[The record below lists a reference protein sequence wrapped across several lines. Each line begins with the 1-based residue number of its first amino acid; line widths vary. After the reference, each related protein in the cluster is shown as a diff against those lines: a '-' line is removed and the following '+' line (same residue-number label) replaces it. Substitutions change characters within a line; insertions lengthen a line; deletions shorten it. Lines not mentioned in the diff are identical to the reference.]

1 MEYLA
6 VSAPRGPGLLASDRV
21 LVTVTRTLISDLPEQ
36 IDQQVTIR
44 GWVQAIRD
52 QKSVQFVIVRDE
64 TGMAQV
70 VLPKSEPPSEL
81 NERVSALTAESAVT
95 IAGTVAADE
104 RVKLGGLELKLEE
117 LQVDS
122 PAEPEVPIAPDSA
135 LDKRIDWRYLDLRRP
150 DRRLIFEVQTTT
162 EQAMRDYWR
171 KQGFIELHSPKLM
184 GSASE
189 SGAELFKVEYFERM
203 AYLAQSPQFYKQMAM
218 AAGFGKVF
226 EVGPVFRANPSFTSR
241 HDTEFTSVDVELSW
255 IDSHE
260 DVMAFE
266 ESWLAYVLGVVKEAH
281 GEQIEATF
289 GVEVVAP
296 ALPFPRVTLEEAKEW
311 LRETGHDSV
320 PGPGHDLDPPSERAL
335 SAIVKERS
343 GHEFTFVTDY
353 PTTVRP
359 FYHMRHPDDQGLTRS
374 FDLLWRGIEL
384 TTGAQREHRYEQL
397 LEQARDKNVET
408 ESIQYYLDF
417 FRFGAPPHGGFG
429 FGLTRLLMQL
439 LGQENV
445 REVTFLYRGPNR
457 LEP

>member
-1 MEYLA
+1 M
-6 VSAPRGPGLLASDRV
+6 
-21 LVTVTRTLISDLPEQ
+21 TRTLISDLPGQ
-36 IDQQVTIR
+36 IDRRVTIR

-64 TGMAQV
+64 TGLAQV
-70 VLPKSEPPSEL
+70 VLPKGELPSEL
-81 NERVSALTAESAVT
+81 NERVSALTAESTVT
-95 IAGTVAADE
+95 IMGTVAADE

-117 LQVDS
+117 LAVDS
-122 PAEPEVPIAPDSA
+122 LAEPEVPIAPDSA

-150 DRRLIFEVQTTT
+150 DRRLIFEVQTTA
-162 EQAMRDYWR
+162 EHAMRDYWR
-171 KQGFIELHSPKLM
+171 KEGFIELHSPKLM

-189 SGAELFKVEYFERM
+189 SGAELFKVDYFDRI

-241 HDTEFTSVDVELSW
+241 HDTEFTSVDVEIAW
-255 IDSHE
+255 VDSHE

-266 ESWLAYVLGVVKEAH
+266 ERWLAHVLAAVKETH
-281 GEQIEATF
+281 GAQIEATF
-289 GVEVVAP
+289 ETELIVPTV
-296 ALPFPRVTLEEAKEW
+296 PFPRVTLEHAKEL
-311 LRETGHDSV
+311 LREHGHDA
-320 PGPGHDLDPPSERAL
+320 PGAGHDLDPPSERAL
-335 SAIVKERS
+335 SAIVKELH

-359 FYHMRHPDDQGLTRS
+359 FYHMRHPEDQTLTKS

-397 LEQARDKNVET
+397 LVQAEDKGVDVGP
-408 ESIQYYLDF
+408 IQYYLDF
-417 FRFGAPPHGGFG
+417 FRYGAPPHGGFG
-429 FGLTRLLMQL
+429 FGLTRLLMQM

-445 REVTFLYRGPNR
+445 REVTFLYRGPHR
-457 LEP
+457 LTP

>member
-1 MEYLA
+1 
-6 VSAPRGPGLLASDRV
+6 
-21 LVTVTRTLISDLPEQ
+21 VTRTLISDLPGQ
-36 IDQQVTIR
+36 IDRRVTIR

-64 TGMAQV
+64 TGLAQV
-70 VLPKSEPPSEL
+70 VLPKGELPSEL
-81 NERVSALTAESAVT
+81 NERVSALTAESTVT
-95 IAGTVAADE
+95 IMGTVAADE
-104 RVKLGGLELKLEE
+104 RVKLGGLELRLEG
-117 LQVDS
+117 LAVDS
-122 PAEPEVPIAPDSA
+122 LAEPEVPIAPDSA

-150 DRRLIFEVQTTT
+150 DRRLIFEVQTTA
-162 EQAMRDYWR
+162 EHAMRDYWR
-171 KQGFIELHSPKLM
+171 KEGFIELHSPKLM

-189 SGAELFKVEYFERM
+189 SGAELFKVDYFDRV

-241 HDTEFTSVDVELSW
+241 HDTEFTSVDVEIAW

-266 ESWLAYVLGVVKEAH
+266 ERWLAHVLAAVKETH
-281 GEQIEATF
+281 GAQIEATF
-289 GVEVVAP
+289 ETELIVPTV
-296 ALPFPRVTLEEAKEW
+296 PFPRVTLEHAKEL
-311 LRETGHDSV
+311 LREHGHEA
-320 PGPGHDLDPPSERAL
+320 PGAGHDLDPPSERAL
-335 SAIVKERS
+335 SAIVKELH

-359 FYHMRHPDDQGLTRS
+359 FYHMRHPEDQTLTKS

-397 LEQARDKNVET
+397 LVQAEDKGVDVGP
-408 ESIQYYLDF
+408 IQYYLDF
-417 FRFGAPPHGGFG
+417 FRYGAPPHGGFG
-429 FGLTRLLMQL
+429 FGLTRLLMQM

-445 REVTFLYRGPNR
+445 REVTFLYRGPHR
-457 LEP
+457 LTP

>member
-1 MEYLA
+1 M
-6 VSAPRGPGLLASDRV
+6 
-21 LVTVTRTLISDLPEQ
+21 TRTLISDLPEQ
-36 IDQQVTIR
+36 IDQRVTIR

-70 VLPKSEPPSEL
+70 VLPKQEPPSEL
-81 NERVSALTAESAVT
+81 NEAISALTAESAVT
-95 IAGTVAADE
+95 IVGTVAADE

-117 LQVDS
+117 LAVDS
-122 PAEPEVPIAPDSA
+122 LAEPEVPIAPDSA

-150 DRRLIFEVQTTT
+150 DRRLIFEVQTTA
-162 EQAMRDYWR
+162 EHAMRDYWR
-171 KQGFIELHSPKLM
+171 KQGFIELHTPKFM

-189 SGAELFKVEYFERM
+189 SGAELFKVEYFERV

-241 HDTEFTSVDVELSW
+241 HDTEFTSVDVEIAW
-255 IDSHE
+255 IDSHD

-266 ESWLAYVLGVVKEAH
+266 ERWLAHVLAAVKETH

-289 GVEVVAP
+289 ATELTVPSV
-296 ALPFPRVTLEEAKEW
+296 PFPKVTLEHAKEL
-311 LRETGHDSV
+311 LREHGHDA
-320 PGPGHDLDPPSERAL
+320 PGAGHDLDPPSERAL
-335 SAIVKERS
+335 SAIVKELH
-343 GHEFTFVTDY
+343 GHEFAFVTDY

-359 FYHMRHPDDQGLTRS
+359 FYHMRHADQPTLTKS

-384 TTGAQREHRYEQL
+384 TTGALREHRYEQL
-397 LEQARDKNVET
+397 LAQAEDKGVDVGP
-408 ESIQYYLDF
+408 IQYYLDF
-417 FRFGAPPHGGFG
+417 FRYGAPPHGGFG
-429 FGLTRLLMQL
+429 FGLTRLLMQM

-445 REVTFLYRGPNR
+445 REVTFLYRGPHR

>member
-1 MEYLA
+1 MA
-6 VSAPRGPGLLASDRV
+6 
-21 LVTVTRTLISDLPEQ
+21 RTLITELSLHVGER
-36 IDQQVTIR
+36 VTIR
-44 GWVQAIRD
+44 GWAQAVRD
-52 QKSVQFVIVRDE
+52 QKKVQFVVVRDE
-64 TGMAQV
+64 SGLAQA
-70 VLPKSEPPSEL
+70 VLGKDDPPTEL
-81 NERVSALTAESAVT
+81 NERISALTVESAIT
-95 IAGTVAADE
+95 LTGTVVADE
-104 RVKLGGLELKLEE
+104 RVKLGGVE
-117 LQVDS
+117 LQLESIEVDS
-122 PAEPEVPIAPDSA
+122 PAEPEVPIAADSA
-135 LDKRIDWRYLDLRRP
+135 LDKRIDWRYVDLRRP
-150 DRRLIFEVQTTT
+150 DRRLIFEVQTTV
-162 EQAMRDYWR
+162 EHAMRDYWR
-171 KQGFIELHSPKLM
+171 KNGFVEIHTPKLM

-189 SGAELFKVEYFERM
+189 SGAELFKVEYFERQ

-226 EVGPVFRANPSFTSR
+226 EIGPVFRANPSFTSR

-408 ESIQYYLDF
+408 GPIQYYLNF
-417 FRFGAPPHGGFG
+417 FRYGAPPHGGFG

-439 LGQENV
+439 LNQENV

>member
-1 MEYLA
+1 MK
-6 VSAPRGPGLLASDRV
+6 
-21 LVTVTRTLISDLPEQ
+21 RTLISELPGHVGER
-36 IDQQVTIR
+36 VRIR
-44 GWVQAIRD
+44 GWAQVVRD
-52 QKSVQFVIVRDE
+52 QKKVQFVVVRDE
-64 TGMAQV
+64 SGLAQA
-70 VLPKSEPPSEL
+70 VLAKDEQPTEL
-81 NERVSALTAESAVT
+81 NEQISGLTVESAIT
-95 IAGTVAADE
+95 LTGTVVADE
-104 RVKLGGLELKLEE
+104 RVKLSGVE
-117 LQVDS
+117 LQVDELEVDS

-135 LDKRIDWRYLDLRRP
+135 LDKRIDWRYIDLRRP
-150 DRRLIFEVQTTT
+150 DRRLIFEVQSTVEHT
-162 EQAMRDYWR
+162 MRDYWS
-171 KQGFIELHSPKLM
+171 KNDFIEIHTPKLM

-189 SGAELFKVEYFERM
+189 SGAELFKVEYFERQ

-226 EVGPVFRANPSFTSR
+226 EIGPVFRANPSFTSR
-241 HDTEFTSVDVELSW
+241 HDTEFTSVDVELAW

-266 ESWLAYVLGVVKEAH
+266 EAWLAHVLRVVGDVFG
-281 GEQIEATF
+281 GEIEKTF
-289 GVEVVAP
+289 DAETVVP
-296 ALPFPRVTLEEAKEW
+296 TVPFPRVTLEQAKEM
-311 LRETGHDSV
+311 LRESGHESV

-335 SAIVKERS
+335 SALIKERD
-343 GHEFTFVTDY
+343 GHEFVFVTDY

-359 FYHMRHPDDQGLTRS
+359 FYHMRHPEDQSLTRS

-397 LEQARDKNVET
+397 LIQAADKGVET
-408 ESIQYYLDF
+408 GPIQYYLDF
-417 FRFGAPPHGGFG
+417 FRYGAPPHGGFG

>member
-1 MEYLA
+1 MTRTRIDE
-6 VSAPRGPGLLASDRV
+6 LLAHV
-21 LVTVTRTLISDLPEQ
+21 GEQ
-36 IDQQVTIR
+36 VSIR
-44 GWVQAIRD
+44 GWVQVVRD
-52 QKSVQFVIVRDE
+52 QKRMQFLVIRDE
-64 TGMAQV
+64 SGSAQAI
-70 VLPKSEPPSEL
+70 LAKEDPPSAL
-81 NERVSALTAESAVT
+81 NEEISALAAESAVT
-95 IAGTVAADE
+95 VTGTVVADE
-104 RVKLGGLELKLEE
+104 RVKLGGLELQLSGLTVE
-117 LQVDS
+117 S
-122 PAEPEVPIAPDSA
+122 PAEPELPIAVDSA

-150 DRRLIFEVQTTT
+150 DRRLIFEVQSTV
-162 EQAMRDYWR
+162 EHAMREFWR
-171 KQGFIELHSPKLM
+171 EQGFIEIHTPKLM

-226 EVGPVFRANPSFTSR
+226 EIGPVFRANPSFTSR

-266 ESWLAYVLGVVKEAH
+266 EAWLAHVLATVKDAHDEA
-281 GEQIEATF
+281 IEATF
-289 GVEVVAP
+289 STELVVP
-296 ALPFPRVTLEEAKEW
+296 TVPFPRVTLEQAKEW
-311 LRETGHDSV
+311 LREAGHDV
-320 PGPGHDLDPPSERAL
+320 VGGRGLDPGHDLDPPSERAL
-335 SAIVKERS
+335 SAIVKERF
-343 GHEFTFVTDY
+343 GHEFAFVTDY

-359 FYHMRHPDDQGLTRS
+359 FYHMRHPADPTLTRS

-397 LEQARDKNVET
+397 LEQAKDKGVET
-408 ESIQYYLDF
+408 GPIQYYLDF
-417 FRFGAPPHGGFG
+417 FRYGAPPHGGFG

-439 LGQENV
+439 LGQDSV